1 MAPANRL
8 QVLFD
13 LSAAMSST
21 LELEEVLA
29 LFTRDAAELT
39 GATSA
44 ELSLL
49 SKDGE
54 TVIMLTDW
62 SGNWAATVGEHY
74 SEAGETY
81 SVERFETIR
90 RVLESGRP
98 EQVQVSDPDAERELR
113 DSIARYGIASS
124 LMLPLLSRGETLGLV
139 EVIDTRDRR
148 WDDFDVE
155 FCMALC
161 NVVAPAIRNALLY
174 REMRDAALRDE
185 LTGLGNRRAFN
196 ERLAGERAQHR
207 DLTRIALLLL
217 DLDGLKAINDRAG
230 HSAGDRALRTAADAI
245 RLAIRETDAAYRLG
259 GDELAVVLDGADA
272 TVAMAVAARIRA
284 GLAELSGGTLSL
296 SAGVALG
303 TSVDEPDLLY
313 RHADRAQY
321 RAKDAGGGRVE
332 LAA

>member
-49 SKDGE
+49 SQDGE

-62 SGNWAATVGEHY
+62 SGNWAVAVGEHY

-81 SVERFETIR
+81 SVARFETIR
-90 RVLESGRP
+90 RVLESGLP
-98 EQVQVSDPDAERELR
+98 EQVQVSDEGAERELR
-113 DSIARYGIASS
+113 ESIARYGIASS

-139 EVIDTRDRR
+139 EVIDSRERR
-148 WDDFDVE
+148 WDEFDVE

-174 REMRDAALRDE
+174 REMREIALCDE
-185 LTGLGNRRAFN
+185 LTGLGNRRGFN
-196 ERLAGERAQHR
+196 ERLADERARHG
-207 DLTRIALLLL
+207 DLGRIALVLL
-217 DLDGLKAINDRAG
+217 DLDGLKAINDRGG
-230 HSAGDRALRTAADAI
+230 HLAGDRALRTAADAI
-245 RLAIRETDAAYRLG
+245 RVAVRETDAAFRLG

-272 TVAMAVAARIRA
+272 TVAMAVAARIRSA
-284 GLAELSGGTLSL
+284 VAQLSGGTLTL
-296 SAGVALG
+296 SAGVAVG
-303 TSVDEPDLLY
+303 TAVADPDLLY

>member
-49 SKDGE
+49 SADGE

-81 SVERFETIR
+81 SVHRFETIR

-98 EQVQVSDPDAERELR
+98 EQVRVSDADGEAELR
-113 DSIARYGIASS
+113 DSIVRYGIRSS
-124 LMLPLLSRGETLGLV
+124 LMLPLVSRGETLGLV
-139 EVIDTRDRR
+139 EVTDSHDRA

-155 FCMALC
+155 FCLALC

-174 REMRDAALRDE
+174 REMREAALRDE

-196 ERLAGERAQHR
+196 ERLAAEREAQG
-207 DLTRIALLLL
+207 DLTRVALVLL
-217 DLDGLKAINDRAG
+217 DLDGLKAINDRGG
-230 HSAGDRALRTAADAI
+230 HAAGDQALRTAADAI
-245 RLAIRETDAAYRLG
+245 RAAIRDGDTAYRLG
-259 GDELAVVLDGADA
+259 GDELAVVLDGVDA
-272 TVAMAVAARIRA
+272 TAAMTVAGRIRST
-284 GLAELSGGTLSL
+284 LAQMSGGALSL
-296 SAGVALG
+296 SAGVAVG
-303 TSVDEPDLLY
+303 TAVAEPDLLY

-321 RAKDAGGGRVE
+321 RAKGSGGGRVE

>member
-81 SVERFETIR
+81 SMHRFETIR
-90 RVLESGRP
+90 RVLESGTP
-98 EQVQVSDPDAERELR
+98 EQVRVSDNAAEAELR

-124 LMLPLLSRGETLGLV
+124 LMLPLMSRGETLGLV
-139 EVIDTRDRR
+139 EVIDTHDRV

-174 REMRDAALRDE
+174 REMRETALRDE

-196 ERLAGERAQHR
+196 ERLAHERSRHG
-207 DLTRIALLLL
+207 DLARIALVLL
-217 DLDGLKAINDRAG
+217 DLDGLKAINDRGG
-230 HSAGDRALRTAADAI
+230 HLAGDAALRTAADAI
-245 RLAIRETDAAYRLG
+245 RLAIRDSDAAYRLG

-272 TVAMAVAARIRA
+272 TVAMAVAARIRSA
-284 GLAELSGGTLSL
+284 VSELSGGAVSL

-303 TSVDEPDLLY
+303 TAVDEPDL
-313 RHADRAQY
+313 
-321 RAKDAGGGRVE
+321 
-332 LAA
+332 

>member
-21 LELEEVLA
+21 LELQEVLD

-49 SKDGE
+49 SEDGE

-62 SGNWAATVGEHY
+62 AGNWSVTVGEHF

-81 SVERFETIR
+81 VVARFDTIR
-90 RVLESGRP
+90 RVLSSGRP
-98 EQVQVSDPDAERELR
+98 EQVQVSDAAGEEALRE
-113 DSIARYGIASS
+113 SIARYGIASS
-124 LMLPLLSRGETLGLV
+124 LMLPLVSRGETLGMV
-139 EVIDTRDRR
+139 EVVDTRDRR

-174 REMRDAALRDE
+174 REMREAALRDE
-185 LTGLGNRRAFN
+185 LTGLENRRAFN
-196 ERLAGERAQHR
+196 ERLSGERLAHG
-207 DLTRIALLLL
+207 DLARIALVLL
-217 DLDGLKAINDRAG
+217 DLDGLKAINDRGG
-230 HSAGDRALRTAADAI
+230 HAAGDQALCTVADAI
-245 RLAIRETDAAYRLG
+245 RLAIREGDRAYRLG

-272 TVAMAVAARIRA
+272 TAAMAVASRIRSA
-284 GLAELSGGTLSL
+284 VAQLSGGALTL

-303 TSVDEPDLLY
+303 TAVDEPDLLY

-321 RAKDAGGGRVE
+321 RAKDIGGGRVE

>member
-49 SKDGE
+49 SQDGD
-54 TVIMLTDW
+54 TVVMLTDW
-62 SGNWAATVGEHY
+62 SGNWAMAVGDHY

-81 SVERFETIR
+81 SVARFQTIR
-90 RVLESGRP
+90 RVLDTGLP
-98 EQVQVSDPDAERELR
+98 EQVQVSDAEAELELR
-113 DSIARYGIASS
+113 ESIARYGIASS
-124 LMLPLLSRGETLGLV
+124 LMLPLMSRGETLGLV
-139 EVIDTRDRR
+139 EVIDVADRR

-174 REMRDAALRDE
+174 QEMREIALRDE

-196 ERLAGERAQHR
+196 ERLTEERLRHG
-207 DLTRIALLLL
+207 DLARIALVLL
-217 DLDGLKAINDRAG
+217 DLDGLKAINDRGG
-230 HSAGDRALRTAADAI
+230 HLAGDQALRTAADAI
-245 RLAIRETDAAYRLG
+245 RLAIRDSDAAYRLG

-272 TVAMAVAARIRA
+272 TVAMAVAARIRSVV
-284 GLAELSGGTLSL
+284 AELSGGALSL

-303 TSVDEPDLLY
+303 TAVDEPDLLY

>member
-21 LELEEVLA
+21 LELEEVLD
-29 LFTRDAAELT
+29 LFTRDVADLT

-49 SKDGE
+49 SPDGE

-62 SGNWAATVGEHY
+62 SGNWAATIGEHY

-81 SVERFETIR
+81 SIHRFETIK
-90 RVLESGRP
+90 RVLDTGRP
-98 EQVQVSDPDAERELR
+98 EQAQVSDPGAELELR
-113 DSIARYGIASS
+113 ESIARYDIAST
-124 LMLPLLSRGETLGLV
+124 LMLPLVSRGETLGLV
-139 EVIDTRDRR
+139 EVIDSRNRR
-148 WDDFDVE
+148 WDEFDVE

-174 REMRDAALRDE
+174 REMRDIALRDE

-196 ERLAGERAQHR
+196 ERLDAERSAHG
-207 DLTRIALLLL
+207 DLARVALVLL
-217 DLDGLKAINDRAG
+217 DLDGLKAINDRGG
-230 HSAGDRALRTAADAI
+230 HAAGDQALRTTADAI
-245 RLAIRETDAAYRLG
+245 RTAVRDSDAAYRLG

-272 TVAMAVAARIRA
+272 TAAMAVAARIRSA
-284 GLAELSGGTLSL
+284 LMQLSGGALSL

-303 TSVDEPDLLY
+303 TAVAEPGLLY

-321 RAKDAGGGRVE
+321 RAKGAGGGRVE

>member
-81 SVERFETIR
+81 SVHRFETIR
-90 RVLESGRP
+90 RVLESGTP
-98 EQVQVSDPDAERELR
+98 EQARVSDDGAEVELR

-124 LMLPLLSRGETLGLV
+124 LMLPLVSRGETLGLV
-139 EVIDTRDRR
+139 EVIDTHDRL
-148 WDDFDVE
+148 WDEFDVE

-174 REMRDAALRDE
+174 REMRETALRDE

-196 ERLAGERAQHR
+196 ERLAEERSR
-207 DLTRIALLLL
+207 YGDLTRIALVLL
-217 DLDGLKAINDRAG
+217 DLDGLKAINDRGG
-230 HSAGDRALRTAADAI
+230 HAAGDQALRTAADAI
-245 RLAIRETDAAYRLG
+245 RLAIRDADAAYRLG

-272 TVAMAVAARIRA
+272 TVAMRVAARIRSA
-284 GLAELSGGTLSL
+284 IADLSGGALSL

>member
-49 SKDGE
+49 SREGE

-62 SGNWAATVGEHY
+62 SGNWAASVGEHY

-81 SVERFETIR
+81 SVHRFETIR
-90 RVLESGRP
+90 RVLISGLP
-98 EQVQVSDPDAERELR
+98 EQVQISDPEAEVELR

-139 EVIDTRDRR
+139 EVIDTRDRQ

-174 REMRDAALRDE
+174 REMRETALRDE

-196 ERLAGERAQHR
+196 ERLAEERARHG
-207 DLTRIALLLL
+207 DLTRIALVLL
-217 DLDGLKAINDRAG
+217 DLDGLKTINDRGG
-230 HSAGDRALRTAADAI
+230 HAAGDQALRTAADAI
-245 RLAIRETDAAYRLG
+245 RIAIREGDAAFRLG
-259 GDELAVVLDGADA
+259 GDELAVVLDGVDA
-272 TVAMAVAARIRA
+272 TVAMLVAARIRSA
-284 GLAELSGGTLSL
+284 VSDLSGGALSL

-303 TSVDEPDLLY
+303 TAVDEPDLLY

-321 RAKDAGGGRVE
+321 RAKDGGGGRVE